1 MDVGQSCALASSD
14 HPWQIKLRAQSIT
27 GLLFNNTKGRFK
39 YCFQNCMHMRGG
51 ARMKKSQ
58 ATKTSPMPSLLPE
71 EDRLSWMSRLSR
83 IIVILT
89 PASMDVWVAI
99 ILWMIWGICLLS
111 FRARREIT
119 FKLLSLKTLIHCIWY
134 FAPIAAIFFLY
145 NMEIMQD
152 AKRLSKEALAEKN
165 LIDQLS
171 QYTMFSFGSLFVFYP
186 FLIASGLP
194 NISELA
200 LATDLRFPKYGKR
213 ILLCSVF
220 HLATHALC
228 RSNLANQKIKAS
240 FFFYRCV

>member
-1 MDVGQSCALASSD
+1 
-14 HPWQIKLRAQSIT
+14 
-27 GLLFNNTKGRFK
+27 
-39 YCFQNCMHMRGG
+39 
-51 ARMKKSQ
+51 MKISQ
-58 ATKTSPMPSLLPE
+58 TTKTSPVLSLLPE

-99 ILWMIWGICLLS
+99 ILWLIWGSICLLS

-119 FKLLSLKTLIHCIWY
+119 FKLLSVKTLIHCIWY

-152 AKRLSKEALAEKN
+152 AKKLSQEALAEKN

-171 QYTMFSFGSLFVFYP
+171 QHTMFSFGGLFVLHP

-228 RSNLANQKIKAS
+228 RSNLATQKIKAS